1 MLLTIKEL
9 VLVSAKR
16 KKSVQTKA
24 HKPSQPDHHLST
36 TVKPTVLYYNSL
48 KSVFWTHLKVMILV
62 ALSICVLLEN
72 EQKAGYSGGVAYPVA
87 ANSSRVVPLSLGST
101 SRSSAEHGLSS
112 LPSLEMVRKDV
123 GDTDWERLLSLLP
136 RSAPPGVCVSVLRVL
151 LLLWARG
158 GGARWPS
165 GMSWGCYKNVLNVCV
180 LVTDFEIP
188 LERHPRFNLPL
199 QLLKTQKSE
208 TLSLSGL
215 TIEGEA
221 SVLAV
226 GTAIP
231 VSSPA
236 PPAAGHRVAEE
247 GLWTHSGLA
256 HEWSVL
262 AEGWNNTELLITC

>member
-1 MLLTIKEL
+1 M
-9 VLVSAKR
+9 
-16 KKSVQTKA
+16 
-24 HKPSQPDHHLST
+24 
-36 TVKPTVLYYNSL
+36 
-48 KSVFWTHLKVMILV
+48 
-62 ALSICVLLEN
+62 
-72 EQKAGYSGGVAYPVA
+72 A

-112 LPSLEMVRKDV
+112 PPSLEMVRKAV

-151 LLLWARG
+151 LLLCARG

-165 GMSWGCYKNVLNVCV
+165 GMSWGCYRNVSNVCV

-199 QLLKTQKSE
+199 LLQKTQKSE

-215 TIEGEA
+215 TVEGDA
-221 SVLAV
+221 CVLAV

-236 PPAAGHRVAEE
+236 LPCRWTRSGRAEPLNSQ
-247 GLWTHSGLA
+247 GSG
-256 HEWSVL
+256 
-262 AEGWNNTELLITC
+262 T